1 MLGFARRYTFPDTAR
16 AFSAALPPPSC
27 VALALAGL
35 VVVGSGCGR
44 AAFSP
49 EPAFF
54 LQAPLADDMCEP
66 VAEQVEHID
75 QPTPLGFSAID
86 VLNRLAGQH
95 AAPLVWIEPGS
106 NPEYGLAYGPE
117 RGTSSVMMQVRAAD
131 GVILYRY
138 RTPALGAPEGTE
150 CDPGALEIPVEV
162 TLKSS
167 AGALDET
174 FSAAL
179 SAQVP
184 YRGRIS
190 KTFEPGAL
198 EGGLS
203 FSKLD
208 SFDRERSFWL
218 ARLSLD
224 VLLWEG
230 GSSGSLSGQLGA
242 AYVKESKQVRPPPL
256 PATDPGELALW
267 PSAEACEGPFLYLP
281 SNAKVMGFSALDV
294 LNALDGDRPRE
305 LTWSDGSVTELSLT
319 YFDVDDHVCQAIE
332 DGLSL
337 DAEVHARTRDGRID
351 TRLPVR
357 VTALEEAGGIGE
369 ISISHGGPDEPELV
383 DIEMTQRGA
392 GDSGS
397 ISVRGVERPTP
408 AGNGNAPSAL
418 ITTGHWVR

>member
-1 MLGFARRYTFPDTAR
+1 M
-16 AFSAALPPPSC
+16 C
-27 VALALAGL
+27 V
-35 VVVGSGCGR
+35 
-44 AAFSP
+44 
-49 EPAFF
+49 
-54 LQAPLADDMCEP
+54 P
-66 VAEQVEHID
+66 VTEQVEHID
-75 QPTPLGFSAID
+75 QPTPLGFSAIE

-95 AAPLVWIEPGS
+95 FAPLIWREPAE
-106 NPEYGLAYGPE
+106 NPEYALAYGPE
-117 RGTSSVMMQVRAAD
+117 RGTSSLVVQVRAAD

-138 RTPALGAPEGTE
+138 RVPALGAPEGTE

-162 TLKSS
+162 SLKSS

-184 YRGRIS
+184 YRGRLS

-198 EGGLS
+198 EGGLT
-203 FSKLD
+203 FSELD

-242 AYVKESKQVRPPPL
+242 AYVKESKQLRPPPL

-267 PSAEACEGPFLYLP
+267 PSAQVCGGSFLYLP
-281 SNAKVMGFSALDV
+281 SDARVMGFSARDV
-294 LNALDGDRPRE
+294 LNALEGDRPRE

-319 YFDVDDHVCQAIE
+319 YLGVDDHLCQGIE
-332 DGLSL
+332 DGLEL
-337 DAEVHARTRDGRID
+337 DVEVQARTRDGRID

-357 VTALEEAGGIGE
+357 VTAMAEAGRIGE
-369 ISISHGGPDEPELV
+369 IVISRGGPGEPALTAPPDSGVALDTVGAVLV
-383 DIEMTQRGA
+383 DIEMTQRGSA
-392 GDSGS
+392 DSGS
-397 ISVRGVERPTP
+397 ISVRGVDRPTP
-408 AGNGNAPSAL
+408 NGQGSAPSTL
-418 ITTGHWVR
+418 IATGHWVR